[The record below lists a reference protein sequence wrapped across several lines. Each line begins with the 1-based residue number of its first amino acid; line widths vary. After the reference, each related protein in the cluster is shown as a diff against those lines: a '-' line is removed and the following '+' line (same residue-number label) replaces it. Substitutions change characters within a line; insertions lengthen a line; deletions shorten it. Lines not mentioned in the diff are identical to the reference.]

1 MILCV
6 DPDDHHAVINVQ
18 HEWLKTLQS
27 KQPKTQIS
35 INAIEGKAP
44 EKADYDLY
52 KWLQN
57 LRIWHKIKVLDIP
70 LAKKMFQALES
81 LFYVRFGDISFVM
94 GVI

>member
-1 MILCV
+1 MNIVV
-6 DPDDHHAVINVQ
+6 DPNDYSAVIHAQ

-57 LRIWHKIKVLDIP
+57 LRIWHKIKVPDIP
-70 LAKKMFQALES
+70 LAKKMFQALEFS
-81 LFYVRFGDISFVM
+81 FYVRFGDTSFVM